1 MIRKSQLN
9 LVPLSDPVLYKPL
22 QEFDFNGDIDADMLA
37 NIMYD
42 RMQELGGIGLS
53 ANQVGLNIKM
63 FVMGIE
69 GVKMAIFNPEI
80 LYQEGETVQDEGCL
94 SFPGIFV
101 KVKRSETIKVKFFN
115 VKGEERQEYIT
126 GMTARIFLHEFDHML
141 GKTMKERVSK
151 LKWDLATKKYK
162 HKKEKLV
169 KKYTQKTLI
178 DINEQ
183 IKEHDNT

>member
-9 LVPLSDPVLYKPL
+9 LVPHSDAILHTPPK
-22 QEFDFNGDIDADMLA
+22 EFDFQGSIEADMLA
-37 NIMYD
+37 NMMLD

-63 FVMGIE
+63 FVMGFEDI
-69 GVKMAIFNPEI
+69 KMAIFNPEI
-80 LYQEGETVQDEGCL
+80 LEQDGEEVQDEGCL

-101 KVKRSETIKVKFFN
+101 KVKRPAAIKVRFFN

-126 GMTARIFLHEFDHML
+126 GMTARIFLHEYDHMI

-169 KKYTQKTLI
+169 KKYTQKTLL
-178 DINEQ
+178 DINNQ
-183 IKEHDNT
+183 IKSST